1 MNRRT
6 ALMLSMFLGGLVPGT
21 LWAQQSRS
29 KRASSSRDRTLEP
42 ASKVGDD
49 PDSIAVGDDP
59 PAPFASEPGFQWKTY
74 DIAKYCQIHTQN
86 VPIPIK
92 FHYQFCIT
100 LTRPKKHIVISH
112 VEPTSAVGPG
122 RPSGAMLPFR
132 PWCRS
137 RSANSRVNSAAVEA
151 AGPVLS

>member
-59 PAPFASEPGFQWKTY
+59 PAPFASEPGFQWKSY
-74 DIAKYCQIHTQN
+74 DIAKYC
-86 VPIPIK
+86 
-92 FHYQFCIT
+92 
-100 LTRPKKHIVISH
+100 
-112 VEPTSAVGPG
+112 
-122 RPSGAMLPFR
+122 
-132 PWCRS
+132 
-137 RSANSRVNSAAVEA
+137 RVDSKQTNPQKAIIDWIFKRTGINEWHGDKVA
-151 AGPVLS
+151 VLSASRTQLRAYNSPDVLKQVNEIV